1 MPRPRSQHGQAT
13 VELVALLPLVVIVVA
28 VAWQLVLAGQA
39 LWLAGSAA
47 RAGAR
52 AHAVGADATAA
63 ARRVLPT
70 RLERGMRV
78 VAREDGSVTVAVA
91 VPGVL
96 GPRRLT
102 TISQRARFAPQA
114 S

>member
-1 MPRPRSQHGQAT
+1 MSRTRTQDGQAT
-13 VELVALLPLVVIVVA
+13 VELVALLPLAALVVA
-28 VAWQLVLAGQA
+28 AAWQLVLAGQA
-39 LWLAGSAA
+39 VWLAGAAA

-52 AHAVGADATAA
+52 AHAVGGDAAAA
-63 ARRVLPT
+63 ARRVLPA

-78 VAREDGSVTVAVA
+78 VARDDGSVTVAVP

-96 GPRRLT
+96 GPHRLT
-102 TISQRARFAPQA
+102 TISERARFVPQA